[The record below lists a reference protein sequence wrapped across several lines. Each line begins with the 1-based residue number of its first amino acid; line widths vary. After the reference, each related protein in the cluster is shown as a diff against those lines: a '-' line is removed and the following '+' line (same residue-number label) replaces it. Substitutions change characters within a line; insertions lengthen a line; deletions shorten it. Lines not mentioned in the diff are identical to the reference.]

1 MQPPTAVVLAAG
13 EGRRL
18 RPLTKY
24 RPKPMLPVATTPILE
39 RVFDQLVDAG
49 ITDIVVVVGYRRN
62 RVQSYFGP
70 TYGDASLTY
79 VTQEKQLGTGH
90 ALAVAESEVDGTCLV
105 LNGDQIADETLLRDV
120 ISAHDGSATATLGL
134 VRKPSVDEYGGVILE
149 DGVVTEIVENPR
161 DDREYLLNA
170 GVYAFEPDVFEM
182 LHNGTPRIGEHLLV
196 DVIMELSDA
205 GHEIRGVVSDG
216 FWVDATYPWDLLEV
230 SFELFNEG
238 LVDGGRA
245 IDADS
250 EATIHETA
258 VLREPVIIDA
268 DCEIGPGAVV
278 GPYACIGK
286 NTVIESNAVVQRSVL
301 DSDTR
306 VNANATV
313 IDCVTGVGVQIGA
326 GSVIPG
332 GPGDVRVGNQVF
344 EDETLGA
351 LLADRVRDHGGVQ
364 YLAGSIVG
372 PESALYTGSVVRGTI
387 SEGTEVRY

>member
-13 EGRRL
+13 EGQRL

-24 RPKPMLPVATTPILE
+24 RPKPMLPVATKPILE
-39 RVFDQLVDAG
+39 RVFDQLIGAG

-62 RVQSYFGP
+62 RVQSHFGP

-90 ALAVAESEVDGTCLV
+90 ALAAAESEVDGTVLV

-120 ISAHDGSATATLGL
+120 ISTHDASATVTLGL
-134 VRKPSVDEYGGVILE
+134 LRKSSIDEYGGVILE
-149 DGVVTEIVENPR
+149 DGIVNEIVESPR

-170 GVYAFEPDVFEM
+170 GVYAFEPDIFDM
-182 LHNGTPRIGEHLLV
+182 LHNGTPRIGERLLI
-196 DVIMELSDA
+196 DAIMELSET
-205 GHEIRGVVSDG
+205 GHEVRGVVSDG

-230 SFELFNEG
+230 SFELFDGG
-238 LVDGGRA
+238 LVDGGHA
-245 IDADS
+245 IDAS
-250 EATIHETA
+250 TEPNIHETA
-258 VLREPVIIDA
+258 VFREPVIVDG

-278 GPYACIGK
+278 GPYACIGE
-286 NTVIESNAVVQRSVL
+286 NTIIESNAVVKRSVL

-326 GSVIPG
+326 GSSIPG
-332 GPGDVRVGNQVF
+332 GPGDVRVGNRVF
-344 EDETLGA
+344 EDEPLGA
-351 LLADRVRDHGGVQ
+351 LLADRVRDRGGVH
-364 YLAGSIVG
+364 YLSGSIVG
-372 PESALYTGSVVRGTI
+372 PESVIYTGSVVRGTI
-387 SEGTEVRY
+387 SEGTEVQY